1 MKVPEPEQ
9 QRTLKENERKWTK
22 PLMDAGYTVIPAV
35 ILDRQQALGLDP
47 VDVNILLQLFT
58 HWWKA
63 DNLPFPSKK
72 SIAERIG
79 KTEKTVQRRI
89 ARMERDGLM
98 KRIPR
103 RSAAKGQLS
112 NIYDFSGLITAATPF
127 ANEAVERK
135 TAIQTE
141 AKTRAKRKRPSKQK
155 FQVLAGGDGASDK

>member
-1 MKVPEPEQ
+1 MKVPEPEPQ
-9 QRTLKENERKWTK
+9 QQPTLKENERKWTK

-63 DNLPFPSKK
+63 DNLPYPSKK

-89 ARMERDGLM
+89 AKLQHAGFV
-98 KRIPR
+98 KRVPR
-103 RSAAKGQLS
+103 YSAAKGQLS
-112 NIYDFSGLITAATPF
+112 NIYDFSGLIAAATPF
-127 ANEAVERK
+127 ATEAVERK
-135 TAIQTE
+135 EERKAE
-141 AKTRAKRKRPSKQK
+141 AKTRATRKKPKLHIVK
-155 FQVLAGGDGASDK
+155 DAEGGSQ

>member
-1 MKVPEPEQ
+1 MNATETQ
-9 QRTLKENERKWTK
+9 QQPTLKENEKKWTK
-22 PLMDAGYTVIPAV
+22 PLMDAGYTVIPDV

-47 VDVNILLQLFT
+47 VDVNILLQLLT
-58 HWWKA
+58 YWWKA
-63 DNLPFPSKK
+63 DNLPYPSKK
-72 SIAERIG
+72 SIAERI
-79 KTEKTVQRRI
+79 EKTVQRRI

-112 NIYDFSGLITAATPF
+112 NIYDFSGLITAVTPF

-155 FQVLAGGDGASDK
+155 FQVLPGGEGGSE

>member
-1 MKVPEPEQ
+1 MKATEPEQ
-9 QRTLKENERKWTK
+9 QPTLKENERKWTK

-47 VDVNILLQLFT
+47 VDVNILLQLLT

-63 DNLPFPSKK
+63 ENLPYPSKK

-89 ARMERDGLM
+89 ARMERDGFV
-98 KRIPR
+98 KRIVR

-112 NIYDFSGLITAATPF
+112 NYYDFSGLIAAATPF
-127 ANEAVERK
+127 AIEAVERK
-135 TAIQTE
+135 EEIKTE
-141 AKTRAKRKRPSKQK
+141 AKTRAKRKRPQ
-155 FQVLAGGDGASDK
+155 FRVVMNEGGSQ

>member
-1 MKVPEPEQ
+1 MKAPEPQ
-9 QRTLKENERKWTK
+9 QQPTLKENERKWTK

-47 VDVNILLQLFT
+47 VDVNILLQLLT

-63 DNLPFPSKK
+63 DNLPYPSKK

-89 ARMERDGLM
+89 AKLQHAGFV
-98 KRIPR
+98 KRVPR
-103 RSAAKGQLS
+103 YSAAKGQLS
-112 NIYDFSGLITAATPF
+112 NIYDFSGLIAAATPF
-127 ANEAVERK
+127 ANEAVDRR

-141 AKTRAKRKRPSKQK
+141 AKTRAKRKRPSNQK
-155 FQVLAGGDGASDK
+155 FKILTGGEGDSE